1 MKTEIME
8 KTAYQKAYERWFAGY
23 EVERRRQRKRRG
35 SSVVGFCDAPP
46 NPGELAELVEII
58 GVRQVLSVLAIH
70 RSTLARWLAGF
81 CVVPRSSWLLLV
93 LMAEGRLP
101 GMSEDWRDW
110 RFVGDRLHLVGTR
123 TSFSARELA
132 GWQYQVQHAE
142 ALSRRIV
149 ALERDRAYLL
159 RTGDF
164 EAANDALAV

>member
-1 MKTEIME
+1 MKKDIMA

-46 NPGELAELVEII
+46 NPGELAKLVEII
-58 GVRQVLSVLAIH
+58 GVRQVLSVLGIH

-101 GMSEDWRDW
+101 GMPEDWRDW

-123 TSFSARELA
+123 TSYSARELA
-132 GWQYQVQHAE
+132 GWQYQVQHAQ
-142 ALSRRIV
+142 ALSRRVV

-159 RTGDF
+159 RTGHF

>member
-1 MKTEIME
+1 MKKEIMK

-23 EVERRRQRKRRG
+23 EVERRRLRKRRG

-58 GVRQVLSVLAIH
+58 GVREVLSVLAIH

-142 ALSRRIV
+142 PLSRRVV

-164 EAANDALAV
+164 EAANDALVV

>member
-1 MKTEIME
+1 MKKEIME

-142 ALSRRIV
+142 ALSRRV
-149 ALERDRAYLL
+149 
-159 RTGDF
+159 T
-164 EAANDALAV
+164 AVKTPSLDGMQHSPIFL